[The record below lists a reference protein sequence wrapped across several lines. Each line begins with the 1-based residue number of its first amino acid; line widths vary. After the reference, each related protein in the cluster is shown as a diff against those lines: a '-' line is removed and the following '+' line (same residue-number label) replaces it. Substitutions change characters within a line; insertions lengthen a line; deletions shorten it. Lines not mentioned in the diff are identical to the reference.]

1 MSSPL
6 PRPLVLL
13 VEDSEDDAFFF
24 RWTLDKCGYECDV
37 IHAVD
42 GAAAIRELEACLG
55 GGGRRCPDLVFVDLK
70 IPNVSGFEVL
80 SWIRDQRLDPPP
92 SVAVLS
98 GSEHTSDVQRAHAL
112 GAGAYYVKPLSMS
125 QLRAR
130 LAGLQAKP
138 PMAETGEAKR
148 ASSPTVAEER

>member
-1 MSSPL
+1 MPPF

-37 IHAVD
+37 VHAAD
-42 GAAAIRELEACLG
+42 GVAAIQQLETALAG
-55 GGGRRCPDLVFVDLK
+55 SGGRVPDIIFVDLK
-70 IPNVSGFEVL
+70 IPRVDGFDVL
-80 SWIRDQRLDPPP
+80 SWINERRIEPAP

-98 GSEHTSDVQRAHAL
+98 GSEHVADIQRAHAL
-112 GAGAYYVKPLSMS
+112 GASAFYVKPLSLG

-130 LAGLQAKP
+130 LAGWHAKHLP
-138 PMAETGEAKR
+138 PETPPGSDVISTREA
-148 ASSPTVAEER
+148 